1 MRLCTWGG
9 FSGLSPAFKN
19 EGSRISQV
27 FGIVILAPWAFVGF
41 ESISHSAGEFRFS
54 TKKSLPVI
62 IAALVTAALSYIMLT
77 LCAAMATPD
86 GYSNWTEYIGS
97 VGTLNGIENLP
108 TFLSAKESMGDA
120 GLLVLGISA
129 FCGIATGLVGNI
141 VALSRLLFSM

>member
-1 MRLCTWGG
+1 
-9 FSGLSPAFKN
+9 
-19 EGSRISQV
+19 
-27 FGIVILAPWAFVGF
+27 
-41 ESISHSAGEFRFS
+41 
-54 TKKSLPVI
+54 
-62 IAALVTAALSYIMLT
+62 
-77 LCAAMATPD
+77 MATPD

-141 VALSRLLFSM
+141 VALSRLLFSMSRDDLLPKQFQYKNKKGVPYVAVGFIAAVSLPIPFFGRTAIG